1 MSQSLI
7 LLALFVL
14 VLVASCVLADVASV
28 PAMKPRS
35 CALNFVAT
43 PAKFS
48 LPLRTTTVR
57 MAKESESGIAPRN
70 DEKDKKSENSK
81 IVSRNIQSVIKK
93 VQASPSVLMGKKM
106 KK

>member
-1 MSQSLI
+1 MQ
-7 LLALFVL
+7 LLLFFL

-28 PAMKPRS
+28 PAMTPRS
-35 CALNFVAT
+35 CALNFVT
-43 PAKFS
+43 IPAKFT
-48 LPLRTTTVR
+48 LPLRTTTVS
-57 MAKESESGIAPRN
+57 MAKESEPGIATKN
-70 DEKDKKSENSK
+70 DEKDKKSESSK